1 MKNIRLLFSGLSLFL
16 GLGSNVLFAADV
28 KAPGNVKFKIEKKT
42 ISKEDA
48 AALVASGEKVKLSV
62 YLVLD
67 AAWKAQLDA
76 GNVQMMSNQMSFA
89 FFENE
94 TYSSGNFLQNPF
106 DYIAICAQNYTETT
120 PSGGCGGATTSSFGM
135 WYSSTVRWYNPA
147 AYGWP
152 YYAYGCGFE
161 GGGAFP
167 PWIGDQG
174 LYRYFSID
182 EDGNFQYKL
191 FEIQFVL
198 KNGTRNYPIGIL
210 DDGIK
215 IDAALGATEVSIA
228 DESSNAYRPQGS
240 DGKLIIATDW
250 TTIPAPYFQFVN
262 GGLFIENGPEVETFE
277 PYFLS

>member
-1 MKNIRLLFSGLSLFL
+1 MKNIRLFFSALCVVSLGVF
-16 GLGSNVLFAADV
+16 NTAKADDV
-28 KAPGNVKFKIEKKT
+28 KAPGNVKFKIESKT
-42 ISKEDA
+42 ITKEQA
-48 AALVASGEKVKLSV
+48 ASLVASGEKVTLSV

-67 AAWKAQLDA
+67 AGWKSQLDA

-94 TYSSGNFLQNPF
+94 TYSSGNFLQNPA
-106 DYIAICAQNYTETT
+106 DHIAICAQNYTETT

-135 WYSSTVRWYNPA
+135 WYASVVRWYNPA

-161 GGGAFP
+161 GGGTLP
-167 PWIGDQG
+167 PSNGDQS
-174 LYRYFSID
+174 LFRYFQIV
-182 EDGNFQYKL
+182 DGNYQYKL
-191 FEIQFVL
+191 FDIQFVL
-198 KNGTRNYPIGIL
+198 KDATRSYPVGIL

-228 DESSNAYRPQGS
+228 DQNSNAYRPQGP

-250 TTIPAPYFQFVN
+250 TTIPEPYFQFVN
-262 GGLFIENGPEVETFE
+262 GGLFIENGPEAETFE